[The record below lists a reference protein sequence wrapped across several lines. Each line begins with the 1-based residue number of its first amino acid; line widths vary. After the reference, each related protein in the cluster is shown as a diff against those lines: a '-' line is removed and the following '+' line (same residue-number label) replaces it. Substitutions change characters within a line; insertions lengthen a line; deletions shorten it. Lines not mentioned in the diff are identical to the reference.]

1 MKFMY
6 LDACILCI
14 SARLEVSDY
23 TEYFGGGMR
32 NQTLLLEII

>member
-6 LDACILCI
+6 LDAYIPCI
-14 SARLEVSDY
+14 SARLEGLDY

-32 NQTLLLEII
+32 NQTLLLEIL